1 MSHELS
7 IANQLA
13 TARTSQRVRLIDV
26 ANFCGLS
33 RRDVWEF
40 ERGIK
45 TPSPEELKKLS
56 ECFGVEFVTS
66 GQDAIDV
73 INVFICF
80 RGNGDN

>member
-1 MSHELS
+1 MSHNLS

-45 TPSPEELKKLS
+45 VPSSEELKKLS
-56 ECFGVEFVTS
+56 ECFGVELVA
-66 GQDAIDV
+66 GDQDA

-80 RGNGDN
+80 RG